1 MPRHPAGRALRFFL
15 AFAGLFVLVAFA
27 VTLIPGRP
35 DGGFLLRSGE
45 ERIALVPLRGEITRS
60 DAFVETL
67 AELQDDGS
75 VAAVIV
81 RIDSPGGA
89 VAPSQE
95 MYDAVLRLREQ
106 KPVVAS
112 LGSVAASGGYYVAS
126 AADRIVAN
134 PGTLTGSIGV
144 IMQLTNLEGLLGKV
158 GVRAEIVTAGSQK
171 DMGSPFRALTDSER
185 AIFQAMADQ
194 VHTQFIDAVA
204 AGRGLTPDAMGRVSS
219 GRTFTGEQA
228 QELGLVDELGGL
240 HEAIRAAADKA
251 GIEGEPV
258 VDTISPRGGP
268 WWLRALLSD
277 DTSASLST
285 SAAGRFLDALTALT
299 GTSGDDGAPELLW
312 RLPVVTEGLR

>member
-45 ERIALVPLRGEITRS
+45 ARIALVPLRGEITRS

-144 IMQLTNLEGLLGKV
+144 IMQ
-158 GVRAEIVTAGSQK
+158 
-171 DMGSPFRALTDSER
+171 PF
-185 AIFQAMADQ
+185 
-194 VHTQFIDAVA
+194 
-204 AGRGLTPDAMGRVSS
+204 TPP
-219 GRTFTGEQA
+219 
-228 QELGLVDELGGL
+228 L
-240 HEAIRAAADKA
+240 
-251 GIEGEPV
+251 
-258 VDTISPRGGP
+258 ISPWGGV
-268 WWLRALLSD
+268 
-277 DTSASLST
+277 
-285 SAAGRFLDALTALT
+285 
-299 GTSGDDGAPELLW
+299 EM
-312 RLPVVTEGLR
+312 